1 MKSINQFITDHDL
14 HDKVTPRGV
23 FPDDEARVVF
33 YNGMEVFLTL
43 SFASAKEAAQV
54 ALDAARETN
63 FSIIYPD
70 RVRFVAVGV
79 RKSAIHYDYLTG
91 DEIKKILA

>member
-14 HDKVTPRGV
+14 QSKVTPRGV

-43 SFASAKEAAQV
+43 SFASALEAAQV
-54 ALDAARETN
+54 ALDASRETN
-63 FSIIYPD
+63 FSIDSD
-70 RVRFVAVGV
+70 RLRFIAVGV
-79 RKSAIHYDYLTG
+79 RKTAIHYDYLTG

>member
-1 MKSINQFITDHDL
+1 MKTINQFITDHSL
-14 HDKVTPRGV
+14 QDKVTPRGV

-43 SFASAKEAAQV
+43 SFTSAEEAARI
-54 ALDAARETN
+54 ALAAAQETN
-63 FSIIYPD
+63 FSIYSD

-79 RKSAIHYDYLTG
+79 RKTSIHYDYLTG
-91 DEIKKILA
+91 DEIKEILA

>member
-1 MKSINQFITDHDL
+1 MKTINQFITDHSL
-14 HDKVTPRGV
+14 QDKATPRGV

-43 SFASAKEAAQV
+43 SFTSAEEAARI
-54 ALDAARETN
+54 ALAAAQETN
-63 FSIIYPD
+63 FSIYSD

-79 RKSAIHYDYLTG
+79 RKASIHYDYLTG
-91 DEIKKILA
+91 DEIKEILA

>member
-1 MKSINQFITDHDL
+1 MKGINQFITDHDL
-14 HDKVTPRGV
+14 QDKVTPRGV

-33 YNGMEVFLTL
+33 YNCMEVFLVL
-43 SFASAKEAAQV
+43 SFTSAKEAAQV

-63 FSIIYPD
+63 FSIYPD